1 MASEDIVKQLRAAI
15 DECVHLR
22 EENGRLRAL
31 LGIPEE
37 KPNKC
42 SVVAERFSPEDKI
55 AIFRGLF
62 RGREDVYAVRWEN
75 KKGKSGYS
83 PACANEW
90 NRPLCKKPGIKCT
103 DCENR
108 ELLPVTDEV
117 IHDHLTGK
125 QTIGVYPLLPDE
137 TCRFL
142 TVDFDKTTWKDDV
155 EAFLKTCEEMVVPA
169 VMERSRSGNGGHI
182 WIFFESP
189 IQATFARK
197 LGSAILT
204 STMEKHRH
212 VGLDSYDRFFPNQD
226 TMSKGGFGN
235 LIALPMQ
242 RGPCEKGNTLF
253 LDRKFKPYPDRW
265 TYLSTVRK
273 MKQEEVKT
281 IVYEAQRKGKILG
294 VRMSLTDEGSVDPWT
309 LPPSGKRQEKV
320 EIEGRFPEKLRIVVG
335 NMVYIEKESLPST
348 MVNRLIRLSA
358 FQNPEFYK
366 AQAMR
371 LSTFGKPR
379 IISCAEDFGRYIGLP
394 RGSLKE
400 TIELLKAYNI
410 KVDIKDERFSG
421 VSIEVDFKGELQL
434 LQKKAA
440 SELLKHDIGILSA
453 PTAFGKTVIAAY
465 LIARRRVNTLVL
477 VHRRLLMDQW
487 YEQLRMFLN
496 MKCIGRIGGGRDE
509 RTGYID
515 VGMIQSIHR
524 KGVVRDLVAEY
535 GQIIVDECHHISAYS
550 FEQVLKQVKARYL
563 IGLTATPVR
572 KDGHHP
578 IIMMQCGPIR
588 FRGDARRQARERPF
602 EHIVIP
608 RYTDFRMSE
617 ETGDGIQYIYA
628 TLTKDSQR
636 NDLIFNDLLKAMNEG
651 RSPLVL
657 TERTEHLEE
666 FAQRLRGF
674 TKNIIVLRGGMSK
687 KKLKALTEQLA
698 AIPDGEERILI
709 ATGRYIGEGFDDA
722 RLDTLFLAMPISWR
736 GTIQQYAGRLH
747 RLHANKKVV
756 QIYDYVDAQVPVLLR
771 MYERRIKGYNAIGY
785 SVQENKKTAPLFKNH

>member
-1 MASEDIVKQLRAAI
+1 LASEDIAKQLRAAI

-22 EENGRLRAL
+22 KENGRLRAL

-42 SVVAERFSPEDKI
+42 SVVTERFSPEDKI
-55 AIFRGLF
+55 TIFRGLF

-75 KKGKSGYS
+75 RKGKSGYS

-125 QTIGVYPLLPDE
+125 QTIGIYPLLPDE

-142 TVDFDKTTWKDDV
+142 TVDFDKTTWKDDAG
-155 EAFLKTCEEMVVPA
+155 AFLKTCEEMVVPA

-197 LGSAILT
+197 LGSTILT

-212 VGLDSYDRFFPNQD
+212 IGLDSYDRFFPNQD
-226 TMSKGGFGN
+226 TMPKGGFGN

-242 RGPCEKGNTLF
+242 RGPREKGNTLF
-253 LDRKFKPYPDRW
+253 LDRKFKPYPDQW

-281 IVYEAQRKGKILG
+281 IVYEAQRKNKILG

-309 LPPSGKRQEKV
+309 LPPSGQRQEKV
-320 EIEGRFPEKLRIVVG
+320 EIEERLPEKLRIVVG
-335 NMVYIEKESLPST
+335 NMVYIEKNGLPSA
-348 MVNRLIRLSA
+348 MINRLIRLSA
-358 FQNPEFYK
+358 FQNPEFYR

-400 TIELLKAYNI
+400 AIELLKAHNI

-421 VSIEVDFKGELQL
+421 VSIEVDFKGELHT

-440 SELLKHDIGILSA
+440 SELLKYDIGILSA

-487 YEQLRMFLN
+487 HERLRMFLN

-535 GQIIVDECHHISAYS
+535 GQIIVDECHHISAFS

-563 IGLTATPVR
+563 TGLTATPVR

-602 EHIVIP
+602 DHVVIP

-617 ETGDGIQYIYA
+617 KAGDGIQYIYA
-628 TLTKDSQR
+628 ALTKDSQR

-651 RSPLVL
+651 RTPLVL

-674 TKNIIVLRGGMSK
+674 AKNVIVLRGGMRK

-756 QIYDYVDAQVPVLLR
+756 QIYDYVDARVPVLLR